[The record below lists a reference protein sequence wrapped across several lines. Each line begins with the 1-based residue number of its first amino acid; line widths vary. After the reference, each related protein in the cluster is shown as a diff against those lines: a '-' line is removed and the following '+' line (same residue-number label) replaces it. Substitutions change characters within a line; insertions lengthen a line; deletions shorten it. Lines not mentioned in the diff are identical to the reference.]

1 MFDFSEWVILAL
13 VALIVIGPERLP
25 RVARTAGLLFGR
37 AQRYVNELKADVA
50 RQVELEDLQ
59 RARAEAEQAV
69 RGVGE
74 AVARETSAARDT
86 VQSLAADAAAPPAAA
101 NGAAGESNPPP
112 RA

>member
-37 AQRYVNELKADVA
+37 AQRYVNELKADIA

-69 RGVGE
+69 RSVGE
-74 AVARETSAARDT
+74 AVARESTAARDT
-86 VQSLAADAAAPPAAA
+86 VQSLAAEAAAPSAP
-101 NGAAGESNPPP
+101 GAAGESTPTPP